1 MDSTL
6 KTQCKIA
13 IVGAG
18 SIGCYIGGCLA
29 SAQVDVTFIGRQRM
43 QQQLQSNGLTLT
55 DWRGRQEYLAPE
67 RLNYSLELSALANA
81 DFILVTVKS
90 GDTEAIAQD
99 IAQHAKSSAVIV
111 SLQNGVTN
119 GDVLRQHLPSF
130 TVLSG
135 MVPFNVLTKGDGKL
149 HCGTEGNIA
158 LEDSNNSAGELIA
171 AFDSARLSVEIY
183 NDLRNIQW
191 TKLLLNLNN
200 AINALSGIPLLEE
213 LSDRTY
219 RCILARAISEALTVF
234 KAAGIEPVKSGKVRP
249 KIIPLVLSLPTWL
262 YKIVA
267 SSMLKIDPT
276 ARSSMYEDFILGR
289 QTEIDYLN
297 GAIVELAKTHHQV
310 SPVNAAI
317 AQLVKENA
325 GKTGSPCLSSIDLEK
340 EIKKLTR

>member
-6 KTQCKIA
+6 ETQCKVA

-18 SIGCYIGGCLA
+18 SIGCYIGGCLI
-29 SAQVDVTFIGRQRM
+29 SAGVDVTLIGRQRM

-55 DWRGRQEYLAPE
+55 DWRGKQEYVAPE
-67 RLNYSLELSALANA
+67 NINYSLEISALANA

-90 GDTEAIAQD
+90 GDTEAIALD
-99 IAQHAKSSAVIV
+99 IAKYAKSSAVIV

-119 GDVLRQHLPSF
+119 GDVLRKHLPMF

-135 MVPFNVLTKGDGKL
+135 MVPFNVLTKGEGQL
-149 HCGTEGNIA
+149 HCGTEGNVA
-158 LEDSNNSAGELIA
+158 LEDPNNSADELIA
-171 AFDSARLSVEIY
+171 AFDSARLSVDIY

-213 LSDRTY
+213 LSDRAY
-219 RCILARAISEALTVF
+219 RRILAQAISEALIVF

-249 KIIPLVLSLPTWL
+249 KIIPFVLSLPTWL

-276 ARSSMYEDFILGR
+276 ARSSMYEDFMLGR

-297 GAIVELAKTHHQV
+297 GAIADLAKAHHQA
-310 SPVNAAI
+310 SPINAAI
-317 AQLVKENA
+317 TQLVKANA
-325 GKTGSPCLSSIDLEK
+325 GKTGSPCLSSLALTK
-340 EIKKLTR
+340 EIRKLTR